1 VTLKFVQQAES
12 SEWGESMVVEYTGRQ
27 FVITQ
32 KYREQ
37 AEAGLSAI
45 GKIVNGGEATT
56 AKVVLAVDKY
66 RKIAEV
72 TVTHRAQSMV
82 ARCEADEMTTALRD
96 ALAKIEQQAVRQ
108 KQKVTTTKRHPRT
121 ALAAEAAASA

>member
-1 VTLKFVQQAES
+1 MKFVKQVES
-12 SEWGESMVVEYTGRQ
+12 NERGERMVVEYTGRQ
-27 FVITQ
+27 FVITE
-32 KYREQ
+32 KYRAQ
-37 AEAGLSAI
+37 AEDGLGAI
-45 GKIVNGGEATT
+45 AKIVNGGEATT

-72 TVTHRAQSMV
+72 TVTHRGQSMV

-108 KQKVTTTKRHPRT
+108 KQKMTTTKRHPRT

>member
-1 VTLKFVQQAES
+1 
-12 SEWGESMVVEYTGRQ
+12 MIVEYMGRQ
-27 FVITQ
+27 FVVTE
-32 KYREQ
+32 KYRTQ

-45 GKIVNGGEATT
+45 GKIVNGGAATA

-72 TVTHRAQSMV
+72 TVTHRGQSMV
-82 ARCEADEMTTALRD
+82 ARCASAEMTTALRD

-108 KQKVTTTKRHPRT
+108 KQKNTTTKRHPRT
-121 ALAAEAAASA
+121 ELIENMPASA